1 MNNIKGIYAASL
13 SVLNNDLTLNIGKT
27 IEHAEMAIENGCH
40 GIAIFGSTGQS
51 QLIPIAEKINL
62 LNNLSIS
69 KFKEK
74 YIIGTG
80 LNSLGDTI
88 NLMRV
93 ARSLNFANFLIMP
106 PAYYKYGDKEVIDFY
121 SKIVEA
127 IPEGKIILYNFEKL
141 CGYKFSIECVQ
152 HLVKK
157 FPDQIVVRWHLNG
170 VIKSFINFNLQKI
183 INQLQLQETIFI
195 NKLLIDLN
203 LLVFVFPLLS

>member
-88 NLMRV
+88 NLIIIFCYFFTKNYIC
-93 ARSLNFANFLIMP
+93 SLSLQ
-106 PAYYKYGDKEVIDFY
+106 Y
-121 SKIVEA
+121 
-127 IPEGKIILYNFEKL
+127 
-141 CGYKFSIECVQ
+141 FS
-152 HLVKK
+152 
-157 FPDQIVVRWHLNG
+157 NY
-170 VIKSFINFNLQKI
+170 
-183 INQLQLQETIFI
+183 
-195 NKLLIDLN
+195 
-203 LLVFVFPLLS
+203 